1 MWFQTVLFCSAID
14 LWNHSPLFIRSWNPG
29 FISIV
34 KVCQLTIFWA
44 RTANSLLNYN
54 TVFIFSNTEPVT
66 SALPQTAVYEITRV
80 TKADEGSYSCLA
92 RNAAGTM
99 EERLHLTVE
108 ENEVNGGQFPNRGDI
123 IGVYIERFC
132 LCSVSL
138 ALQCENIDCSVLI
151 WLNFFSKQVMH

>member
-1 MWFQTVLFCSAID
+1 M
-14 LWNHSPLFIRSWNPG
+14 
-29 FISIV
+29 
-34 KVCQLTIFWA
+34 KVCQLTVFWA

-92 RNAAGTM
+92 RNAAGTT

-108 ENEVNGGQFPNRGDI
+108 ENEVIGGQFPNRGDI
-123 IGVYIERFC
+123 TGVYTDQFW

-138 ALQCENIDCSVLI
+138 ALQCEYIDRNIL
-151 WLNFFSKQVMH
+151 M

>member
-1 MWFQTVLFCSAID
+1 MGFNLGFKG
-14 LWNHSPLFIRSWNPG
+14 LNPRFI
-29 FISIV
+29 FTV

-44 RTANSLLNYN
+44 RTANFLLNYN

-66 SALPQTAVYEITRV
+66 RSLPQTAVYEITRV

-92 RNAAGTM
+92 RNAAGTT

-108 ENEVNGGQFPNRGDI
+108 ENEVPNRGDI
-123 IGVYIERFC
+123 PGVYTDQFC

-138 ALQCENIDCSVLI
+138 AP
-151 WLNFFSKQVMH
+151 